1 WVDRSELMR
10 VYRTSL
16 FARIV
21 PTIKAIGLWGP
32 RVRKAYADMG
42 ILGFADGDVE
52 GMGLRDEE
60 IARELDARLKEIA
73 SIAAVATA

>member
-1 WVDRSELMR
+1 
-10 VYRTSL
+10 
-16 FARIV
+16 
-21 PTIKAIGLWGP
+21 
-32 RVRKAYADMG
+32 MG

-73 SIAAVATA
+73 SIAAVANA